1 MTEDNDAT
9 DFNSFP
15 KPWLQGPVFTRDL
28 LLACAFSTVTSH
40 LDNGF
45 SISTRRSES
54 ISRPC
59 QHPVSWVL
67 MQAPWAP
74 EKFVSWEFLQAVRG
88 LWQWRR
94 GNPPP
99 FLAHL
104 VAASPVCL
112 YTERLHCC
120 RFPILSVCISAP
132 RLWAYVAT
140 RKHNPSLTSQSKNW
154 GVETTLV
161 LSSAKI

>member
-1 MTEDNDAT
+1 
-9 DFNSFP
+9 
-15 KPWLQGPVFTRDL
+15 
-28 LLACAFSTVTSH
+28 
-40 LDNGF
+40 
-45 SISTRRSES
+45 
-54 ISRPC
+54 
-59 QHPVSWVL
+59 

-74 EKFVSWEFLQAVRG
+74 ERFVSWEFLQAVRG

-94 GNPPP
+94 GSPPP

-154 GVETTLV
+154 GVETTLGSPSLGLESLEGGTPKWKAV
-161 LSSAKI
+161 WRKAGEERKGSLLWGQLYSSPLQFRSSITEAYLQYNSRSDPITMHTSYTANS